1 MLTKRIVKKGCS
13 NFVLIPKDFLD
24 NLDLVTGDSIKMKLE
39 NSQIIIVPIKK
50 EKE

>member
-24 NLDLVTGDSIKMKLE
+24 NLELVTGDTINMKLE
-39 NSQIIIVPIKK
+39 NSKIIIVPKK
-50 EKE
+50 KGKE